1 MMTVTNLTNVVGNRR
16 KEEVVAMLQSALAR
30 VDEGG
35 ASDVLVLL
43 KADDRYLRYSTKLET
58 VTEVI
63 AQLEI
68 LKYDILRRMH
78 E

>member
-1 MMTVTNLTNVVGNRR
+1 MNITNLTDVVGNRR

-30 VDEGG
+30 VEEGG
-35 ASDVLVLL
+35 ASDVLILL

-78 E
+78 D

>member
-1 MMTVTNLTNVVGNRR
+1 LTDVVGNRR

-30 VDEGG
+30 VEEGG
-35 ASDVLVLL
+35 ASDVLILL

>member
-1 MMTVTNLTNVVGNRR
+1 MNITNLTDVVGNRR

-30 VDEGG
+30 VEEGG
-35 ASDVLVLL
+35 ASDVLILL

-63 AQLEI
+63 AQ
-68 LKYDILRRMH
+68 
-78 E
+78 

>member
-1 MMTVTNLTNVVGNRR
+1 
-16 KEEVVAMLQSALAR
+16 MLQSALAR

>member
-1 MMTVTNLTNVVGNRR
+1 MTVTNLTNVVGNRR

-30 VDEGG
+30 VEEGG

>member
-1 MMTVTNLTNVVGNRR
+1 MNITNLTDVVGNRR
-16 KEEVVAMLQSALAR
+16 TEEVVAMLQSALAR
-30 VDEGG
+30 VEEGG
-35 ASDVLVLL
+35 ASDVLILL

>member
-1 MMTVTNLTNVVGNRR
+1 MTVTNLTNVVGNRR

>member
-1 MMTVTNLTNVVGNRR
+1 MNVTNLTDVVGNRR

-30 VDEGG
+30 VEEGG
-35 ASDVLVLL
+35 ATDVLILL
-43 KADDRYLRYSTKLET
+43 KADDSYVRYSTKMET

-63 AQLEI
+63 AQLEV
-68 LKYDILRRMH
+68 LKYNILRRMH

>member
-1 MMTVTNLTNVVGNRR
+1 MNITNLTDVVGNRR

-30 VDEGG
+30 VEEGG
-35 ASDVLVLL
+35 ASDVLILL

-68 LKYDILRRMH
+68 
-78 E
+78 

>member
-1 MMTVTNLTNVVGNRR
+1 MSITNLTNVVGNRR

-30 VDEGG
+30 VEEGG

>member
-1 MMTVTNLTNVVGNRR
+1 MNITNLTDVVGNRR

-30 VDEGG
+30 VEEGG

>member
-1 MMTVTNLTNVVGNRR
+1 M
-16 KEEVVAMLQSALAR
+16 
-30 VDEGG
+30 
-35 ASDVLVLL
+35 L
-43 KADDRYLRYSTKLET
+43 KADDMYTRYSTKMES

>member
-1 MMTVTNLTNVVGNRR
+1 MSVTNLTDVVGNKR
-16 KEEVVAMLQSALAR
+16 KEEVIAMLQSALTR
-30 VDEGG
+30 VEEGG
-35 ASDVLVLL
+35 ATDVLIML
-43 KADDRYLRYSTKLET
+43 KADDVYMRYSTKMES

>member
-1 MMTVTNLTNVVGNRR
+1 
-16 KEEVVAMLQSALAR
+16 LQSALAR
-30 VDEGG
+30 VEEGG
-35 ASDVLVLL
+35 ASDVLILL

>member
-1 MMTVTNLTNVVGNRR
+1 MNITNLTDVVGNRC

-30 VDEGG
+30 VEEGG
-35 ASDVLVLL
+35 ASDVLILL

>member
-1 MMTVTNLTNVVGNRR
+1 
-16 KEEVVAMLQSALAR
+16 MLQSALAR
-30 VDEGG
+30 VEEGG
-35 ASDVLVLL
+35 ATDVLIML
-43 KADDRYLRYSTKLET
+43 KADDIYTRYSTKMES

>member
-1 MMTVTNLTNVVGNRR
+1 MTVTNLTNVVGNRR
-16 KEEVVAMLQSALAR
+16 KEEVVAVLQSALAR
-30 VDEGG
+30 VEEGG
-35 ASDVLVLL
+35 ASDVLILL
-43 KADDRYLRYSTKLET
+43 RADDRYLRYSTKLET

-78 E
+78 D

>member
-1 MMTVTNLTNVVGNRR
+1 MSVTNLTNVVGNRR

>member
-30 VDEGG
+30 VEEGG

>member
-1 MMTVTNLTNVVGNRR
+1 MSITNLTNVVGNRR

-30 VDEGG
+30 VEEGG

-78 E
+78 D

>member
-1 MMTVTNLTNVVGNRR
+1 MNVTNLTDVVGNKR
-16 KEEVVAMLQSALAR
+16 KEEVIAMLQSALTR
-30 VDEGG
+30 VEEGG
-35 ASDVLVLL
+35 ATDVLIML
-43 KADDRYLRYSTKLET
+43 KADDVYMRYSTKMES

>member
-1 MMTVTNLTNVVGNRR
+1 MNITNLTDVVGNRR

-30 VDEGG
+30 VEEGG
-35 ASDVLVLL
+35 ASDVLILL

>member
-1 MMTVTNLTNVVGNRR
+1 MNITNLTDVVGNRR

-30 VDEGG
+30 VEEGG
-35 ASDVLVLL
+35 ASDVLILL
-43 KADDRYLRYSTKLET
+43 KDDDRYLRYSTKLET

>member
-1 MMTVTNLTNVVGNRR
+1 MSITNLTNVVGNRR

-30 VDEGG
+30 VEEGG
-35 ASDVLVLL
+35 ATDVLVLL

>member
-1 MMTVTNLTNVVGNRR
+1 MNVTNLTDVVGNRR

-30 VDEGG
+30 VEEGG
-35 ASDVLVLL
+35 ATDVLILL
-43 KADDRYLRYSTKLET
+43 KADDSYVRYSTKMET

-63 AQLEI
+63 AQLEV

>member
-1 MMTVTNLTNVVGNRR
+1 MSITNLTNVVGNRR

-78 E
+78 D

>member
-1 MMTVTNLTNVVGNRR
+1 MTVTNLTNVVGNRR

-30 VDEGG
+30 VEEGG
-35 ASDVLVLL
+35 ASDVLILL

>member
-1 MMTVTNLTNVVGNRR
+1 MNITNLTDVVGNRR
-16 KEEVVAMLQSALAR
+16 KEEVVAMFQSALAR
-30 VDEGG
+30 VEEGG
-35 ASDVLVLL
+35 ASDVLILL

>member
-1 MMTVTNLTNVVGNRR
+1 MSITNLTDVVGNRR

-30 VDEGG
+30 VEEGG
-35 ASDVLVLL
+35 ASDVLILL

>member
-1 MMTVTNLTNVVGNRR
+1 MNVTNLTDVVGNKR
-16 KEEVVAMLQSALAR
+16 KEEVVAMLKAAL
-30 VDEGG
+30 VQVEVEG
-35 ASDVLVLL
+35 ASDVLILL
-43 KADDRYLRYSTKLET
+43 KSDDRYVRYSTKMES

>member
-1 MMTVTNLTNVVGNRR
+1 MNVTNLTDVVGNKR
-16 KEEVVAMLQSALAR
+16 KEEVVAMLQTALAQA
-30 VDEGG
+30 EEG
-35 ASDVLVLL
+35 ASDVFILL
-43 KADDRYLRYSTKLET
+43 KTDDRYVRYSTKIDN

-63 AQLEI
+63 AQLEV

>member
-1 MMTVTNLTNVVGNRR
+1 MSVTNLTNVVGNKR

-30 VDEGG
+30 VEEGG
-35 ASDVLVLL
+35 ATDVLIML
-43 KADDRYLRYSTKLET
+43 KADDIYTRYSTKMES

>member
-1 MMTVTNLTNVVGNRR
+1 MNVTNLTNVVGHKR
-16 KEEVVAMLQSALAR
+16 KEEVVGRLQSALAR
-30 VDEGG
+30 VEEGG
-35 ASDVLVLL
+35 ATDVLIML
-43 KADDRYLRYSTKLET
+43 KADDMYTRYSTKMES

>member
-1 MMTVTNLTNVVGNRR
+1 MNVTNLTDVVGNRR

-30 VDEGG
+30 VEEGG

>member
-1 MMTVTNLTNVVGNRR
+1 MNITNLTDVVGNRR

-30 VDEGG
+30 VEEGG
-35 ASDVLVLL
+35 ASDVLILL

-63 AQLEI
+63 AQLAI

>member
-1 MMTVTNLTNVVGNRR
+1 MSVTNLTNVVGNRR

-30 VDEGG
+30 VEEGG